1 MRCLVLA
8 VGRCRDPALQ
18 ALLDRYLSR
27 LAGTVEIR
35 ELEARGEPARRCAQE
50 ARAILEAV
58 PAGAPLVALD
68 ERGELLTSAALA
80 DRLQRLQIETGK
92 TLVFAIGGADGLDPC
107 VRARARLVLALGRLT
122 FPHELARLLL
132 VEQLYRVHTILAG
145 HPYHRG

>member
-8 VGRCRDPALQ
+8 VGRCRDPALL
-18 ALLDRYLSR
+18 ALLDRYLAR

-35 ELEARGEPARRCAQE
+35 ELEARGEPTQRRARE
-50 ARAILEAV
+50 ARLILDAL
-58 PAGAPLVALD
+58 PAGAALVALD
-68 ERGELLTSAALA
+68 ERGELLTSAELAL
-80 DRLQRLQIETGK
+80 RLGRLGAESR
-92 TLVFAIGGADGLDPC
+92 TLAFAIGGADGLDPAL
-107 VRARARLVLALGRLT
+107 RERARLVLALGRLT